1 MRSHLSSVVR
11 VHHHPP
17 ILIKQRKEDNNMK
30 VVIIGKYEKDELI
43 PNHPEEIELDLGD
56 VTAFSTD
63 KYCLLNLFSF
73 MTSMTFWI

>member
-1 MRSHLSSVVR
+1 
-11 VHHHPP
+11 
-17 ILIKQRKEDNNMK
+17 MK

-63 KYCLLNLFSF
+63 KELRLVGIDKSMCRLSLASYKALKKEMSRRGLLNRFDASKK
-73 MTSMTFWI
+73 